1 MRKPEHRWG
10 SKRNI
15 SDVMLKVWMNKC
27 ESNDGT
33 LHDGLKVRMNKSTSN
48 CTMDLKYKW
57 IKVNCV
63 LQRVNQSN
71 ECALDVGFKVQMNK
85 S

>member
-1 MRKPEHRWG
+1 M
-10 SKRNI
+10 
-15 SDVMLKVWMNKC
+15 DLKYGWIKANRA
-27 ESNDGT
+27 
-33 LHDGLKVRMNKSTSN
+33 LHGYKEWIERTNAH